1 MLEGKGGRKT
11 AGEGKLLG
19 IINTMVAPCLS
30 GKTLGGGVNQTGGRE
45 EARENTLATEETGEE
60 ETFRT
65 RLCNLACGPLVF
77 RKVAASAHSRL
88 SRPKQSC
95 RE

>member
-1 MLEGKGGRKT
+1 MLEGRGRRKT

-19 IINTMVAPCLS
+19 DHKYN
-30 GKTLGGGVNQTGGRE
+30 GRTLPLWKNFGRGVNQTGGRE

-60 ETFRT
+60 ETFRK

-77 RKVAASAHSRL
+77 PEGGSIGTLPTFS
-88 SRPKQSC
+88 S
-95 RE
+95 